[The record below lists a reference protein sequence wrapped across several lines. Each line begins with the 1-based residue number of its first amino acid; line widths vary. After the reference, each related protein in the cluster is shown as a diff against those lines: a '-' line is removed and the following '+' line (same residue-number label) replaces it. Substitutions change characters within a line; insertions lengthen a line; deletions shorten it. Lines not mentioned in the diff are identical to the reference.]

1 MKRIT
6 FSELVEVS
14 QAICQLSS
22 VQRSDQSSTWDFHL
36 SLPFLESRSL
46 HKHIAFASRNFKTLP
61 LNSER
66 HLHELDNIVIR
77 NLQITLDDRN
87 GLTVRSDWHP
97 LSYAKWH
104 FENCQFES
112 ASGNMQSI
120 VFPWRG
126 SFRFYK
132 NEFSFQ
138 SRLFGSY
145 WLFNCWVGSGILFQ
159 GNDFKRNHLQIGC
172 ATSETDQDAN
182 DGNHS
187 AWRRLGTVSL
197 VGNKG
202 IQELQVLEGC
212 SSVLLSG
219 MNRIDRLSFLQFSE
233 SGQIQDM
240 TVYFGPREKVDPKF
254 HYCMHHRR
262 LFTGPR
268 EKVDPKFHYCMHHR
282 RLFMSIMHL
291 AAMNHDTRQVNILG
305 KQLDRIDYFLNKD
318 QDTPSPVDCR
328 IWVEYWQDRVLY
340 AWRRWSSDFYRSW
353 LRPLSMI
360 VLGYMLLNAMPALF
374 IDAFSLSHWIEF
386 TLRPIRDIAGYEE
399 ALNQILSSDY
409 DVLSLPNKNLLRL
422 VGLIEVIWIA
432 MWSFAFA
439 KAIRK

>member
-1 MKRIT
+1 MRYLPQTAVPTPAGPALKRIT
-6 FSELVEVS
+6 FSELVEVF

-22 VQRSDQSSTWDFHL
+22 VQRLDQSSKWDFHL

-46 HKHIAFASRNFKTLP
+46 HKHITFPSRNFKTLP

-66 HLHELDNIVIR
+66 HLHELSNIVIR
-77 NLQITLDDRN
+77 NLQITLDGRN
-87 GLTVRSDWHP
+87 GLTVRNDWHP
-97 LSYAKWH
+97 LSSAKWH
-104 FENCQFES
+104 FENCQLES
-112 ASGNMQSI
+112 ASGSMQSI

-138 SRLFGSY
+138 SRIFGGY

-182 DGNHS
+182 DGSHS

-233 SGQIQDM
+233 LGQIQDM
-240 TVYFGPREKVDPKF
+240 AVYFGPREKIDPKF

-262 LFTGPR
+262 LFI
-268 EKVDPKFHYCMHHR
+268 
-282 RLFMSIMHL
+282 SILQL
-291 AAMNHDTRQVNILG
+291 AATNHDTRQVNILG

-318 QDTPSPVDCR
+318 QDTPSPADCR
-328 IWVEYWQDRVLY
+328 IWVEYWQDRVLH

-374 IDAFSLSHWIEF
+374 IDAFSLSHWLEF

-409 DVLSLPNKNLLRL
+409 DVLSLPNRNLLRL

>member
-1 MKRIT
+1 
-6 FSELVEVS
+6 
-14 QAICQLSS
+14 
-22 VQRSDQSSTWDFHL
+22 
-36 SLPFLESRSL
+36 
-46 HKHIAFASRNFKTLP
+46 
-61 LNSER
+61 
-66 HLHELDNIVIR
+66 
-77 NLQITLDDRN
+77 
-87 GLTVRSDWHP
+87 
-97 LSYAKWH
+97 
-104 FENCQFES
+104 
-112 ASGNMQSI
+112 
-120 VFPWRG
+120 
-126 SFRFYK
+126 
-132 NEFSFQ
+132 
-138 SRLFGSY
+138 
-145 WLFNCWVGSGILFQ
+145 
-159 GNDFKRNHLQIGC
+159 
-172 ATSETDQDAN
+172 
-182 DGNHS
+182 
-187 AWRRLGTVSL
+187 
-197 VGNKG
+197 
-202 IQELQVLEGC
+202 
-212 SSVLLSG
+212 
-219 MNRIDRLSFLQFSE
+219 
-233 SGQIQDM
+233 
-240 TVYFGPREKVDPKF
+240 
-254 HYCMHHRR
+254 
-262 LFTGPR
+262 
-268 EKVDPKFHYCMHHR
+268 
-282 RLFMSIMHL
+282 MHL